1 MRWERL
7 CVRKE
12 HGGMGF
18 RDMHGFNLAMLR
30 KARYFLDGDFL
41 SALHGYSPSLI
52 WQSIWATQGITLCDE
67 GLRGLQV
74 CDLFI
79 PGLRE
84 WDVEMIQMLFHER
97 DAAAIIGIPIMT
109 NAGSDRRVWHFSRKG
124 GYTVRSG
131 YRLIMDR
138 SLRLFACS
146 WPVE

>member
-1 MRWERL
+1 MVDQLMFGTPLGFVQMRIFF
-7 CVRKE
+7 V
-12 HGGMGF
+12 
-18 RDMHGFNLAMLR
+18 
-30 KARYFLDGDFL
+30 
-41 SALHGYSPSLI
+41 
-52 WQSIWATQGITLCDE
+52 QTLCDE